1 MPIQNLKYADIPL
14 SGRLR
19 TGIDGTEL
27 EEGDFQVLKNMRY
40 GEITPKSVTGMTQ
53 INTAVPI
60 NATYIKPRAGFHFR
74 KAQPAESHVL
84 VQTWDT
90 VVQSTSTKKV
100 YENTTAIPSAGS
112 FTTAAVWDDTAGAST
127 GNFSNAP
134 DGCITYANGKDSCVW
149 GGSEYRC
156 AGFILKS
163 TAVAASGTL
172 TSDATIPTDTDT
184 VTIDTKVYTFKTNL
198 TPTEGEVLIGGSA
211 AVALDNLKSAINH
224 TGTPDTDY
232 KCAAVHPTVTAT
244 TNTNTTQVVVA
255 KTAGTSGNAIAST
268 EASTHLAW
276 GAATLT
282 GGLDEG
288 AGYLY
293 DYTEQVT
300 NTLSDS
306 LNIAIL
312 NQSPSYVYVA
322 STRPL
327 KGVKFYVKTPNTAAA
342 TVGVNYWANSAWT
355 AVTNLDDQTDYVTG
369 KTLSLL
375 TETGGWINFDTTV
388 SLAKPKLI
396 NRVYAYWYQFTFTG
410 IIATTSVYHITV
422 DTPFQAIVDLW
433 DGEPRS
439 EASYFRYVSSYVDE
453 SITVLEEDY
462 VSGDVLTYSNIGGL
476 NTAGRI
482 YVGFPER
489 MTGLDIILVTGK
501 VNTTASVLTVKYW
514 NGSAWTTVGTIED
527 GTKTTA
533 TTLSKSG
540 PVIWDA
546 PVESSEF
553 KNAVSNS
560 DLWYY
565 YELSVSVTLSDNT
578 YIDKITGIP
587 AQKNIKGYSYPVMWQ
602 NRVWLLD
609 NTAYKR
615 NSALCSAQDT
625 VCVFNGSD
633 STTLYFG
640 NEERLVCGGTLF
652 TRFGSNI
659 YDNLIVVKK
668 NEVWL
673 VDGTSPEDYRQYKVG
688 DNSGCVAPKT
698 FMACD
703 MGYEIAPGIN
713 KHVLIWQ
720 SENAI
725 VMFDGNVISPI
736 SGDIENYFDRTKTE
750 CIPDGMKDDSTS
762 FYDESRFEYHW
773 CFASGASATTL
784 NKEFVYNL
792 LKRKWFEIDRGTG
805 KYLQI
810 GFSVQDT
817 NGNNFTYGGI
827 DTGYIERL
835 EYGTTFDTNNIIS
848 QFRTLDIPFGGYSI
862 ETEIRHIR
870 LVAVAK
876 ATTTNTVTATHYG
889 DGITTS
895 ALTTAT
901 FIVKDTTHRFVKPTK
916 SVKWGSFLF
925 HSISCSLTTSDE
937 NCGFEPV
944 GIGILYEIV
953 RESVL

>member
-1 MPIQNLKYADIPL
+1 MPSQSLKYADIPL

-19 TGIDGTEL
+19 MAIDGTEL

-40 GEITPKSVTGMTQ
+40 GEITPKSVTGMTK
-53 INTAVPI
+53 INSSVI
-60 NATYIKPRAGFHFR
+60 NATYLKPRAGFHFR

-84 VQTWDT
+84 VQSWNTGLT
-90 VVQSTSTKKV
+90 AGLV
-100 YENTTAIPSAGS
+100 YENTTAIPSAGN
-112 FTTAAVWDDTAGAST
+112 FTATAVWTDTASAST
-127 GNFSNAP
+127 GQFSNAP
-134 DGCITYANGKDSCVW
+134 DGSMTYCNGKDSCIW
-149 GGSEYRC
+149 GGNEYRC

-172 TSDATIPTDTDT
+172 TSDATIPTTADT
-184 VTIDTKVYTFKTNL
+184 VTIDTKVYTFRTAL

-224 TGTPDTDY
+224 EGTPDTDY

-244 TNTNTTQVVVA
+244 TNTDTTQIVVA
-255 KTAGTSGNAIAST
+255 KTAGTSGNAIATT
-268 EASTHLAW
+268 EASTHLSW
-276 GAATLT
+276 GAATLAE
-282 GGLDEG
+282 GLDEG
-288 AGYLY
+288 ASYLY
-293 DYTEQVT
+293 DYTNQVT
-300 NTLSDS
+300 NTLTDS
-306 LNIAIL
+306 LNRALL

-327 KGVKFYVKTPNTAAA
+327 KGVKFYVGTANTGVASVA
-342 TVGVNYWANSAWT
+342 VNYWANSAWT
-355 AVTNLDDQTDYVTG
+355 AVTNLDDQTDIVAT
-369 KTLSLL
+369 KTLSG
-375 TETGGWINFDTTV
+375 TGWINFDTTV
-388 SLAKPKLI
+388 PVAKTKLI

-410 IIATTSVYHITV
+410 IDATTTVYYVTV
-422 DTPFQAIVDLW
+422 DAPFQAIVDLW

-439 EASYFRYVSSYVDE
+439 ESSYFRYVSSAYIDE

-462 VSGDVLTYSNIGGL
+462 VSGNVLTYSNAGGL
-476 NTAGRI
+476 ITTGRL

-489 MTGLDIILVTGK
+489 MTGLDLTLVTGS
-501 VNTTASVLTVKYW
+501 VNTNASVLTIKYW
-514 NGSAWTTVGTIED
+514 NGSAWTTVGTIDD

-533 TTLSKSG
+533 TTLNKSG

-546 PVESSEF
+546 PTVSSEF

-565 YELSVSVTLSDNT
+565 YELSVSATLSASV

-587 AQKNIKGYSYPVMWQ
+587 AQKNIKGYSYPVIWQ

-609 NTAYKR
+609 NTADKR
-615 NSALCSAQDT
+615 NSSLCSAQDT

-640 NEERLVCGGTLF
+640 NEERLICGGTLF

-659 YDNLIVVKK
+659 YDNLILVKK

-673 VDGTSPEDYRQYKVG
+673 VDGTTPQDYKKYKIG
-688 DNSGCVAPKT
+688 DNSGCVALKT
-698 FMACD
+698 FMPCD

-720 SENAI
+720 SENAVVI
-725 VMFDGNVISPI
+725 FDGNVISPI
-736 SGDIENYFDRTKTE
+736 STDIENYFDRTKTE
-750 CIPDGMKDDSTS
+750 CIPDAMKDDSTA
-762 FYDESRFEYHW
+762 FYDQSKFEYHW

-784 NKEFVYNL
+784 NKEFVYSL

-835 EYGTTFDTNNIIS
+835 EYGTTFDTNNIVS
-848 QFRTLDIPFGGYSI
+848 QFRTLEIPFGGYSI
-862 ETEIRHIR
+862 ETEIRHVR
-870 LVAVAK
+870 LIAVAK
-876 ATTTNTVTATHYG
+876 ATTTNTVAVTHYG

-895 ALTTAT
+895 SSTAT
-901 FIVKDTTHRFVKPTK
+901 TLIVNSSTHRFVKPTK

-925 HSISCSLTTSDE
+925 HSFAFSLTTSNEDV
-937 NCGFEPV
+937 GLEPV

>member
-1 MPIQNLKYADIPL
+1 MPIQNLKYADVPL

-19 TGIDGTEL
+19 TAIDGTEL

-90 VVQSTSTKKV
+90 TVQTTSTKKV
-100 YENTTAIPSAGS
+100 YENTTAIPSAGT
-112 FTTAAVWDDTAGAST
+112 FTTAAVWDDTASAST
-127 GNFSNAP
+127 GQFSNAP
-134 DGCITYANGKDSCVW
+134 DGCVTYANGKDSCVW

-163 TAVAASGTL
+163 TAVAAQVVL
-172 TSDATIPTDTDT
+172 TGTDTPHNTNTVTLDTKTYTFVDT
-184 VTIDTKVYTFKTNL
+184 VGT
-198 TPTEGEVLIGGSA
+198 TEGNVHIGDNLAS
-211 AVALDNLKSAINH
+211 ALDNLKSAVTH
-224 TGTPDTDY
+224 TGTAGTDY
-232 KCAAVHPTVTAT
+232 YCAAAHTTVTAT
-244 TNTNTTQVVVA
+244 TNTDTTQLFIA
-255 KTAGTSGNAIAST
+255 LTAGTSGNAIAST
-268 EASTHLAW
+268 ETTEHSTFGSETLA
-276 GAATLT
+276 

-300 NTLSDS
+300 NTLSDP

-322 STRPL
+322 STRPI
-327 KGVKFYVKTPNTAAA
+327 KGVKFYVKTPNTATA
-342 TVGVNYWANSAWT
+342 TVGVKYWASSAWT
-355 AVTNLDDQTDYVTG
+355 SVTGFDDQTDYVTG

-375 TETGGWINFDTTV
+375 TGTGGWINFDTTV
-388 SLAKPKLI
+388 GLAKPKLI
-396 NRVYAYWYQFTFTG
+396 NRVYAYWYQFTFTD
-410 IIATTSVYHITV
+410 IIATTSVYYVTV
-422 DTPFQAIVDLW
+422 DAPFQAIVDLW

-439 EASYFRYVSSYVDE
+439 EASYIKDTTSGYVDE
-453 SITVLEEDY
+453 STTVLEEDY
-462 VSGDVLTYSNIGGL
+462 VSGDILSYSSIGGL
-476 NTAGRI
+476 TTAERLF
-482 YVGFPER
+482 VGFPER
-489 MTGLDIILVTGK
+489 MTGIDITLVTGK
-501 VNTTASVLTVKYW
+501 VNTNASVLTIKYW
-514 NGSAWTTVGTIED
+514 NGSAWTSVGTIED
-527 GTKTTA
+527 GTKTTV
-533 TTLSKSG
+533 TTLNKSG
-540 PVIWDA
+540 SVIWDA
-546 PVESSEF
+546 PVQSSEF
-553 KNAVSNS
+553 KAAVSNS

-565 YELSVSVTLSDNT
+565 YEIAVDATLSGT
-578 YIDKITGIP
+578 VYIDKITGIP
-587 AQKNIKGYSYPVMWQ
+587 AQRNIKGYSYPVMWQ

-609 NTAYKR
+609 NTAEKR

-659 YDNLIVVKK
+659 YDNLILVKK

-673 VDGTSPEDYRQYKVG
+673 LDGTTPEDYRQYKVG
-688 DNSGCVAPKT
+688 DNSGCIAPKT
-698 FMACD
+698 FIACD

-720 SENAI
+720 SENAL

-736 SGDIENYFDRTKTE
+736 STDIENYFDRTKTE
-750 CIPDGMKDDSTS
+750 CIPDAMKDDSTA

-773 CFASGASATTL
+773 CFASESTATTL
-784 NKEFVYNL
+784 NKEFVYSL

-827 DTGYIERL
+827 ETGYIERL
-835 EYGTTFDTNNIIS
+835 EYGTTFDGNNIVS
-848 QFRTLDIPFGGYSI
+848 QFRTLDIPFGGYDI

-876 ATTTNTVTATHYG
+876 STTTNTVTATHYG

-937 NCGFEPV
+937 NCGFEPIGL
-944 GIGILYEIV
+944 GIMWELVREGIL
-953 RESVL
+953 